1 MMMVWLL
8 RGRMIM
14 IGFGICEMEEKKR
27 DTGGCEFLLWVGGV
41 GLEARR
47 VKLRNACEGRTVN
60 AAGLLA

>member
-1 MMMVWLL
+1 
-8 RGRMIM
+8 M